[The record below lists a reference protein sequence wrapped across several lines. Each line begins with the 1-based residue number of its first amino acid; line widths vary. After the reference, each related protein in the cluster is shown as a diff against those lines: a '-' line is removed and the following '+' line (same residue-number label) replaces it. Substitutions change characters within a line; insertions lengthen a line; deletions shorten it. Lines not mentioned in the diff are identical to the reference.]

1 MTLADEIKILDD
13 KMKGNEAQ
21 YSVDRKA
28 AKISELSSGE
38 FEKYEYLTGE
48 VLGCKPGVVTVL
60 HPEEIWTLFS
70 AGVFSSGIVRGH

>member
-1 MTLADEIKILDD
+1 MTLADEVKILD
-13 KMKGNEAQ
+13 KIKGNEAQ

>member
-1 MTLADEIKILDD
+1 MTLADEIKVLGD
-13 KMKGNEAQ
+13 KIKGNQPQ

-38 FEKYEYLTGE
+38 LEKYEYLTGE
-48 VLGCKPGVVTVL
+48 DLGCKPGVVTVL

-70 AGVFSSGIVRGH
+70 AGIFSSGIVRGY

>member
-1 MTLADEIKILDD
+1 MTLADEIKILD
-13 KMKGNEAQ
+13 KIKGNEAQ

>member
-1 MTLADEIKILDD
+1 MTLADEIKVLDD
-13 KMKGNEAQ
+13 KIKGNQAQ

>member
-1 MTLADEIKILDD
+1 
-13 KMKGNEAQ
+13 MKGNEAQ